1 MDLRGIGRDS
11 INLHRHLTMPAI
23 RMRCCAIS
31 LLPGLQ
37 CDFHTATDE
46 RMGRCKTHHAKFV
59 GVLPAVLAVREFDSF
74 LEANAHWNNRVHLH
88 FPLRA
93 IEAIGV
99 RQIKDTIRAAL
110 RTWVDANREAV
121 RTFYAARAVGTKVD
135 VTNFLEAYNTRMDET
150 WPRVAAAYLAN
161 PQWGPVMRGEAPA
174 PPVFAP
180 RVPRVARVPVGELA
194 AFAYDNQNVHT
205 AQSVEMTK
213 AVVQRVL
220 NIAVD
225 KAYQWNRKT
234 VSRTPA
240 EIIWACNLSPQVA
253 MQMMQKYCAADNVYE
268 MGAGIYGKV
277 LDGVYAYIKNSPD
290 KKDLYKILRQEL
302 SDNLGMCAQGN
313 LTRLCNV
320 LAGYLEGIGS
330 QESPADR
337 LGRELP
343 KLMEIE
349 DETRRMEVA
358 RGVLRDTGLPEAEW
372 APWLDA
378 LA

>member
-1 MDLRGIGRDS
+1 
-11 INLHRHLTMPAI
+11 
-23 RMRCCAIS
+23 MRCCAIS
-31 LLPGLQ
+31 QLPGLQ
-37 CDFHTATDE
+37 CDFRTATDE
-46 RMGRCKTHHAKFV
+46 TMGRCKKHHAKFV

-74 LEANAHWNNRVHLH
+74 LEANADWNTRVHLH
-88 FPLRA
+88 FPRLA
-93 IEAIGV
+93 DEAIGV
-99 RQIKDTIRAAL
+99 RQIKDTIRGAL

-121 RTFYAARAVGTKVD
+121 RTFYAARAIGTKVD

-150 WPRVAAAYLAN
+150 WPRVAAAFWAN

-174 PPVFAP
+174 PPAAPAWPAPPVFAP
-180 RVPRVARVPVGELA
+180 RVAPRVPRAPRVPVGELA

-205 AQSVEMTK
+205 AQSVQMTK
-213 AVVQRVL
+213 TVVDRVL
-220 NIAVD
+220 KIAVA
-225 KAYQWNRKT
+225 KEYQWNRRT

-240 EIIWACNLSPQVA
+240 EIIWACNLHPQVA

-268 MGAGIYGKV
+268 MGAGIYGRV
-277 LDGVYAYIKNSPD
+277 LDGVYTYIKNSPD

-302 SDNLGMCAQGN
+302 TDNLGMCAQGN

-372 APWLDA
+372 APWLEA